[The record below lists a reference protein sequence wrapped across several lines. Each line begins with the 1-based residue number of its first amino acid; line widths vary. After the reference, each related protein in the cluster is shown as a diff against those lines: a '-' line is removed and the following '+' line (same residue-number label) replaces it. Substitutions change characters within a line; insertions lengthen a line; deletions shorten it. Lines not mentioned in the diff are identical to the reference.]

1 MVESKSSASCR
12 RLTRSTDGRYLL
24 MCHIGGGTLGDGWGS
39 LILSLRRLTC
49 FPGADAVGFTSST
62 P

>member
-12 RLTRSTDGRYLL
+12 RLTGSTDGRYPLVVS
-24 MCHIGGGTLGDGWGS
+24 HRWWYARDGWGS